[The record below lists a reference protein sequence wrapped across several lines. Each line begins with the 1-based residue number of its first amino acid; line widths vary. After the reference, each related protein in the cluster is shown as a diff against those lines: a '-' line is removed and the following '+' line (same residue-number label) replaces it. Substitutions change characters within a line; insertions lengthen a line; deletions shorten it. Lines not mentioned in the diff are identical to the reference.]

1 MEIVLKLL
9 DWSLRQH
16 WALGWPIVCFMVLMC
31 IPALRKTADN
41 PSDRP
46 YWRDL
51 LRHDGAA
58 ERYRSVMRRGLDWL
72 DSRLSAHEAPQGPA
86 QKAWSFGPLNATMAL
101 ALAYPILAITIQ
113 WLCGSAIDFGGQE
126 VMAASPPQARIF
138 TAVWLGSSV
147 LVYLFAGASKSR
159 WRWTLVILA
168 TGILLL
174 GLIFAD
180 GFAVPGN
187 IAVAGTVAVASVGA
201 GTVAVAFTGPV
212 AGAFAGAVAGVG
224 AVAFVAP
231 VLVAATSAGTVAGAE
246 ERSSRP
252 MARRLLFCGVLVALL
267 IVAIKMPDD
276 FGAGQRNQ
284 AVLFLLTMG
293 LLPLV
298 NAVFDFASVGLTR
311 YLLRLGLEQKRA
323 AWRAVLDGLGGIAI
337 FFALGCT
344 LIAFVTFV
352 VPADGVPLVDLTQ
365 LFADMRRA
373 PGDYIWLM
381 VTLFSTLIPTLLHL
395 SVAVLTLGLQY
406 PAGVRNFVADLLER
420 GEQSGQAALL
430 SGICIC
436 AMITIALWCPIWIFT
451 FVVTHDHG
459 AIVNAVLWGFE
470 AFAWAIGGI

>member
-1 MEIVLKLL
+1 VEIVLKLL
-9 DWSLRQH
+9 DWSLRQN
-16 WALGWPIVCFMVLMC
+16 WALGGPIVCFIVLMC
-31 IPALRKTADN
+31 IPALRNTADN
-41 PSDRP
+41 PSDRA

-51 LRHDGAA
+51 LRHDRPA

-86 QKAWSFGPLNATMAL
+86 QRAWSFGLLNATMAL
-101 ALAYPILAITIQ
+101 ALAYPIVAITIQ
-113 WLCGSAIDFGGQE
+113 WLWGSAIDFGGQE
-126 VMAASPPQARIF
+126 VIAVSPSQARIF
-138 TAVWLGSSV
+138 TAVWLGSS
-147 LVYLFAGASKSR
+147 LFFYLFAGASKSR
-159 WRWTLVILA
+159 WRWPLFILA

-174 GLIFAD
+174 GPIYAD
-180 GFAVPGN
+180 RFAVPGN
-187 IAVAGTVAVASVGA
+187 VAVAS
-201 GTVAVAFTGPV
+201 TVASVG
-212 AGAFAGAVAGVG
+212 AGAFAGAVAFASASADTFTFKG
-224 AVAFVAP
+224 AVV
-231 VLVAATSAGTVAGAE
+231 GTVAGAVACVVVVAE
-246 ERSSRP
+246 ELSSRP
-252 MARRLLFCGVLVALL
+252 MAWRLLYCGALVALL
-267 IVAIKMPDD
+267 IVAVKMPDD

-284 AVLFLLTMG
+284 AVFFMLTMG

-352 VPADGVPLVDLTQ
+352 VPADGVPLVELKQ

-406 PAGVRNFVADLLER
+406 PAPLRNFVAGLLER

>member
-1 MEIVLKLL
+1 M
-9 DWSLRQH
+9 
-16 WALGWPIVCFMVLMC
+16 
-31 IPALRKTADN
+31 
-41 PSDRP
+41 
-46 YWRDL
+46 
-51 LRHDGAA
+51 
-58 ERYRSVMRRGLDWL
+58 
-72 DSRLSAHEAPQGPA
+72 
-86 QKAWSFGPLNATMAL
+86 AW
-101 ALAYPILAITIQ
+101 
-113 WLCGSAIDFGGQE
+113 
-126 VMAASPPQARIF
+126 
-138 TAVWLGSSV
+138 
-147 LVYLFAGASKSR
+147 
-159 WRWTLVILA
+159 
-168 TGILLL
+168 
-174 GLIFAD
+174 
-180 GFAVPGN
+180 
-187 IAVAGTVAVASVGA
+187 
-201 GTVAVAFTGPV
+201 
-212 AGAFAGAVAGVG
+212 
-224 AVAFVAP
+224 
-231 VLVAATSAGTVAGAE
+231 
-246 ERSSRP
+246 
-252 MARRLLFCGVLVALL
+252 RLLYCGVLVALL

-284 AVLFLLTMG
+284 AVFFMLTMG
-293 LLPLV
+293 VLPLV

-323 AWRAVLDGLGGIAI
+323 AWPAVLDGLDGIAI

-373 PGDYIWLM
+373 PSDYIWLM

-406 PAGVRNFVADLLER
+406 PAGVRNFVAGLLER

>member
-86 QKAWSFGPLNATMAL
+86 QKAWSFGLLNATMAL

-212 AGAFAGAVAGVG
+212 AGAVAGVG

-284 AVLFLLTMG
+284 AVFFMLTMG
-293 LLPLV
+293 VLPLV

-323 AWRAVLDGLGGIAI
+323 AWPAVLDGLDGIAI

-406 PAGVRNFVADLLER
+406 PAPLRNFVAGLLER

>member
-9 DWSLRQH
+9 DWSLRQN
-16 WALGWPIVCFMVLMC
+16 WALGWPIVCFIALMC
-31 IPALRKTADN
+31 VPALRNTAVN
-41 PSDRP
+41 PSDRA
-46 YWRDL
+46 YWCDL
-51 LRHDGAA
+51 LRHDRPA
-58 ERYRSVMRRGLDWL
+58 ERYRSVMRKGLDWL
-72 DSRLSAHEAPQGPA
+72 DSRLSSREAQQGPA
-86 QKAWSFGPLNATMAL
+86 QKAWSFGLLNITMAL
-101 ALAYPILAITIQ
+101 AFAYPILAITIQ
-113 WLCGSAIDFGGQE
+113 WLCGHAIDFGGQE
-126 VMAASPPQARIF
+126 VIAASPPQARIF
-138 TAVWLGSSV
+138 TAVWLGSS
-147 LVYLFAGASKSR
+147 LFFYLFAGASKSR

-168 TGILLL
+168 TGILAL
-174 GLIFAD
+174 GSIFAD
-180 GFAVPGN
+180 RFAVPRN
-187 IAVAGTVAVASVGA
+187 VAVAGTF
-201 GTVAVAFTGPV
+201 AFAFSG
-212 AGAFAGAVAGVG
+212 AGAFAFAL
-224 AVAFVAP
+224 AVAFAVA
-231 VLVAATSAGTVAGAE
+231 VAVAE
-246 ERSSRP
+246 VRSSRP
-252 MARRLLFCGVLVALL
+252 MAWRLLDCGVLVALL

-276 FGAGQRNQ
+276 FGAGQRSR
-284 AVLFLLTMG
+284 VVFVMLTFC

-365 LFADMRRA
+365 LFTDLRRA

-381 VTLFSTLIPTLLHL
+381 IKLFSSLLPTLLHL

-406 PAGVRNFVADLLER
+406 PAGVRNFVAGLLER
-420 GEQSGQAALL
+420 GEQIGQAALL

>member
-1 MEIVLKLL
+1 VEIVLKLL
-9 DWSLRQH
+9 DWSLRQN
-16 WALGWPIVCFMVLMC
+16 WALGWPIVCFIALMC
-31 IPALRKTADN
+31 VPALRNTAVN
-41 PSDRP
+41 PSDRA
-46 YWRDL
+46 YWCDL
-51 LRHDGAA
+51 LRHDRPA
-58 ERYRSVMRRGLDWL
+58 ERYRSVMRKGLDWL
-72 DSRLSAHEAPQGPA
+72 DSRLSSREAQQGPA
-86 QKAWSFGPLNATMAL
+86 QRAWSFGLLNITMAL
-101 ALAYPILAITIQ
+101 AFAYPILAITIQ
-113 WLCGSAIDFGGQE
+113 WLCGHAIDFGGQE
-126 VMAASPPQARIF
+126 VIAASPPQARIF
-138 TAVWLGSSV
+138 TAVWLGSS
-147 LVYLFAGASKSR
+147 LFFYLFAGASKSR

-180 GFAVPGN
+180 RFAVPEN
-187 IAVAGTVAVASVGA
+187 VAVAGL
-201 GTVAVAFTGPV
+201 VAVAF
-212 AGAFAGAVAGVG
+212 ASAVAV
-224 AVAFVAP
+224 AVA
-231 VLVAATSAGTVAGAE
+231 TAE
-246 ERSSRP
+246 KRSSRQ
-252 MARRLLFCGVLVALL
+252 MAWRLLYCGVLVALL

-276 FGAGQRNQ
+276 FGAGQRSR
-284 AVLFLLTMG
+284 AVFVMLTFC

-381 VTLFSTLIPTLLHL
+381 VTLFSTLLPTLLHL

-406 PAGVRNFVADLLER
+406 PAGVRNFVAGLLER
-420 GEQSGQAALL
+420 GEQIGQAALL

-451 FVVTHDHG
+451 FVITHDHG

>member
-1 MEIVLKLL
+1 VEIVLKLL
-9 DWSLRQH
+9 DWSLRQN
-16 WALGWPIVCFMVLMC
+16 WALGGPIVCFIVLMC
-31 IPALRKTADN
+31 IPALRNTADN
-41 PSDRP
+41 PSDRA

-51 LRHDGAA
+51 LRHDRPA

-86 QKAWSFGPLNATMAL
+86 QRAWSFGLLNATMAL
-101 ALAYPILAITIQ
+101 ALAYPIVAITIQ
-113 WLCGSAIDFGGQE
+113 WLWGSAIDFGGQE
-126 VMAASPPQARIF
+126 VIAVSPSQARIF
-138 TAVWLGSSV
+138 TAVWLGSS
-147 LVYLFAGASKSR
+147 LFFYLFAGASKSR
-159 WRWTLVILA
+159 WRWPLFILA

-174 GLIFAD
+174 GPIYAD
-180 GFAVPGN
+180 RFAVPGN
-187 IAVAGTVAVASVGA
+187 VAVAS
-201 GTVAVAFTGPV
+201 TVASVG
-212 AGAFAGAVAGVG
+212 AGAFAGAVAFASASADTFTFKG
-224 AVAFVAP
+224 AVV
-231 VLVAATSAGTVAGAE
+231 GTVAGAVACVVVVAE
-246 ERSSRP
+246 ELSSRP
-252 MARRLLFCGVLVALL
+252 MAWRLLYCGALVALL
-267 IVAIKMPDD
+267 IVAVKMPDD

-284 AVLFLLTMG
+284 AVFFMLTMG

-352 VPADGVPLVDLTQ
+352 VPADGVPL
-365 LFADMRRA
+365 FADMRRA

-406 PAGVRNFVADLLER
+406 PAPLRNFVAGLLER

>member
-1 MEIVLKLL
+1 MGARLADCLFHRFDV
-9 DWSLRQH
+9 RTGTTQH
-16 WALGWPIVCFMVLMC
+16 
-31 IPALRKTADN
+31 RSY
-41 PSDRP
+41 PSDRA
-46 YWRDL
+46 YWCDL
-51 LRHDGAA
+51 LRHDRPA
-58 ERYRSVMRRGLDWL
+58 ERYRSVMRKGLDWL
-72 DSRLSAHEAPQGPA
+72 DSRLSSREAQQGPA
-86 QKAWSFGPLNATMAL
+86 QRAWSFGLLNITMAL
-101 ALAYPILAITIQ
+101 AFAYPILAITIQ
-113 WLCGSAIDFGGQE
+113 WLCGHAIDFGGQE
-126 VMAASPPQARIF
+126 VIAASPPQARIF
-138 TAVWLGSSV
+138 TAVWLGSS
-147 LVYLFAGASKSR
+147 LFFYLFAGASKSR

-180 GFAVPGN
+180 RFAVPEN
-187 IAVAGTVAVASVGA
+187 VAVAVASA
-201 GTVAVAFTGPV
+201 VAVAV
-212 AGAFAGAVAGVG
+212 A
-224 AVAFVAP
+224 
-231 VLVAATSAGTVAGAE
+231 TAE
-246 ERSSRP
+246 KRSSRQ
-252 MARRLLFCGVLVALL
+252 MAWRLLYCGVLVALL

-276 FGAGQRNQ
+276 FGVGQRSR
-284 AVLFLLTMG
+284 AVFVMLTFC

-365 LFADMRRA
+365 LFTDLRRA

-381 VTLFSTLIPTLLHL
+381 IKLFSSLLPTLLHL

-406 PAGVRNFVADLLER
+406 PAGVRNFVAGLLER
-420 GEQSGQAALL
+420 GEHSGQAALL

>member
-1 MEIVLKLL
+1 M
-9 DWSLRQH
+9 
-16 WALGWPIVCFMVLMC
+16 
-31 IPALRKTADN
+31 
-41 PSDRP
+41 
-46 YWRDL
+46 
-51 LRHDGAA
+51 
-58 ERYRSVMRRGLDWL
+58 
-72 DSRLSAHEAPQGPA
+72 
-86 QKAWSFGPLNATMAL
+86 
-101 ALAYPILAITIQ
+101 
-113 WLCGSAIDFGGQE
+113 
-126 VMAASPPQARIF
+126 
-138 TAVWLGSSV
+138 
-147 LVYLFAGASKSR
+147 
-159 WRWTLVILA
+159 VILA

-180 GFAVPGN
+180 GFAVPRN
-187 IAVAGTVAVASVGA
+187 VAVAGTVAFA
-201 GTVAVAFTGPV
+201 GAVAFAFAGAGAGAFSGAF
-212 AGAFAGAVAGVG
+212 AGAFAGVGAIAGVDAFTGTIAVAVAGVVAVCGVVAVAG
-224 AVAFVAP
+224 AVAVA
-231 VLVAATSAGTVAGAE
+231 VTTE
-246 ERSSRP
+246 EVRSSRP
-252 MARRLLFCGVLVALL
+252 MARRLLYCGVLVALV

-276 FGAGQRNQ
+276 FGAGRRSL
-284 AVLFLLTMG
+284 AVFFMLTFC

-352 VPADGVPLVDLTQ
+352 VPADGVPIVDLTQ

-406 PAGVRNFVADLLER
+406 PARLRNFVADLLER

-451 FVVTHDHG
+451 FVITHDHG

>member
-86 QKAWSFGPLNATMAL
+86 QKAWNFGLLNATMAL

-224 AVAFVAP
+224 AVA
-231 VLVAATSAGTVAGAE
+231 ATSAGTVAGAGAE

-284 AVLFLLTMG
+284 AVFFMLTMG
-293 LLPLV
+293 VLPLV

-323 AWRAVLDGLGGIAI
+323 AWPAVLDGLGGIAI

-470 AFAWAIGGI
+470 AFALAIGGI

>member
-1 MEIVLKLL
+1 MRV
-9 DWSLRQH
+9 
-16 WALGWPIVCFMVLMC
+16 
-31 IPALRKTADN
+31 PALRNTADN
-41 PSDRP
+41 PSDRA

-51 LRHDGAA
+51 LRHDRPA

-86 QKAWSFGPLNATMAL
+86 QRAWSFGLLNATMAL
-101 ALAYPILAITIQ
+101 ALAYPIVAITIQ
-113 WLCGSAIDFGGQE
+113 WLWGSAIDFGGQE
-126 VMAASPPQARIF
+126 VIAVSPSQARIF
-138 TAVWLGSSV
+138 TAVWLGSS
-147 LVYLFAGASKSR
+147 LFFYLFAGASKSR
-159 WRWTLVILA
+159 WRWPLFILA

-174 GLIFAD
+174 GPIYAD
-180 GFAVPGN
+180 RFAVPGN
-187 IAVAGTVAVASVGA
+187 VAVAS
-201 GTVAVAFTGPV
+201 TVASVG
-212 AGAFAGAVAGVG
+212 AGAFAGAVAFAVEG
-224 AVAFVAP
+224 AVVVAFGVA
-231 VLVAATSAGTVAGAE
+231 SASADTFTFKGAVVGTVAGAVACVVVVAE
-246 ERSSRP
+246 ELSSRP
-252 MARRLLFCGVLVALL
+252 MAWRLLYCGALVALL
-267 IVAIKMPDD
+267 IVAVKMPDD

-284 AVLFLLTMG
+284 AVFFMLTMG
-293 LLPLV
+293 VLPLV

-323 AWRAVLDGLGGIAI
+323 AWPAVLDGLGGIAI

-459 AIVNAVLWGFE
+459 AIINAVLWGFE